1 MGNGV
6 PKVICGRDISR
17 GALFLG
23 NNDPSGLYFYNEAES
38 KRKILKKCTPLS
50 IGISV
55 TLLSCILNKNYFGT
69 VFHESATCYPV
80 VWGLFYFYIKILD

>member
-1 MGNGV
+1 MGNGFF
-6 PKVICGRDISR
+6 KVICGRDISR

-23 NNDPSGLYFYNEAES
+23 NNDPRGLYFYNVAES
-38 KRKILKKCTPLS
+38 NRKILKKCTPSL

-69 VFHESATCYPV
+69 GFHESATCYPV
-80 VWGLFYFYIKILD
+80 GWGLFYFYIKILD